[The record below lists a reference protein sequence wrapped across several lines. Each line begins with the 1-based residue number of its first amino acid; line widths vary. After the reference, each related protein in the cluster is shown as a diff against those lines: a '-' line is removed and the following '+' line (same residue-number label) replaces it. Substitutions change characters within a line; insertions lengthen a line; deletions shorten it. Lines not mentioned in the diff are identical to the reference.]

1 MSILKTISK
10 VLFIGGIFA
19 IVAGVFMSTLNITQ
33 AAGSGNSNGI
43 EVLSPV
49 SAGSR
54 GEEWDI
60 FLDDE
65 PVVQLFVNAPTHNA
79 PAGTYDKKNV
89 PVSFRVDW
97 AACANKLSTA
107 RVIVRYDANG
117 GKHSN
122 LTGTSS
128 SNWVNL
134 YNNTFSDDGTC
145 GGGYMC
151 VPTRSVTR
159 NFDLSELKDGACDT
173 TLQFIAKW
181 DWTDCGTDAD
191 PTPNS
196 IIDAGDSVFQK
207 GQVHVI
213 NLWLNFSCPTP
224 TPEPTATPTPEPEK
238 KDDKGNFS
246 ISKTD
251 NRTTV
256 KPGEVS
262 TYKITVKNNRDNDMT
277 DIKITDLVPQY
288 LTPISA
294 SPTASI
300 ADEKNRK
307 IVWDH
312 QTISAHA
319 EVTFAFKAKIDQN
332 APNDFVLHNVVNIN
346 GDGVKASAADST
358 TVKTATAMVIEKTQP
373 VPVAA
378 KTGTSEVAT
387 MILSISGSI
396 ATAGTLIAKKIIK

>member
-1 MSILKTISK
+1 M
-10 VLFIGGIFA
+10 A
-19 IVAGVFMSTLNITQ
+19 VATGFFMPELNITQ
-33 AAGSGNSNGI
+33 AAGSGNGNGI

-60 FLDDE
+60 FLQDE
-65 PVVQLFVNAPTHNA
+65 PVVQLFINKPTHNA
-79 PAGTYDKKNV
+79 PAGTYDKANI

-117 GKHSN
+117 GRHSN
-122 LTGTSS
+122 LTGNSS

-134 YNNTFSDDGTC
+134 YNETFSDDGSC

-151 VPTRSVTR
+151 VPTRSITK
-159 NFDLSELKDGACDT
+159 NFDLSQLKDNACDT

-181 DWTDCGTDAD
+181 DWTDCGTENSD

-196 IIDAGDSVFQK
+196 VIDSSDRIFQE

-213 NLWLNFSCPTP
+213 NLWLNFSCATP
-224 TPEPTATPTPEPEK
+224 TPEPTATPEPEK
-238 KDDKGNFS
+238 KDDKGNFT

-256 KPGEVS
+256 KPGETS
-262 TYKITVKNNRDNDMT
+262 TYVITVKNNRDNDMT
-277 DIKITDLVPQY
+277 EIKITDLIPQY

-294 SPTASI
+294 SPNAKIDTT
-300 ADEKNRK
+300 NRK
-307 IVWDH
+307 IVWEN

-319 EVTFAFKAKIDQN
+319 EVKYQFKAKVDQS

-358 TVKTATAMVIEKTQP
+358 TVKANVMMVEQPRP

-378 KTGTSEVAT
+378 KTGVSDVITTIVSLAGTVT
-387 MILSISGSI
+387 
-396 ATAGTLIAKKIIK
+396 TAGTLIAKKIIK